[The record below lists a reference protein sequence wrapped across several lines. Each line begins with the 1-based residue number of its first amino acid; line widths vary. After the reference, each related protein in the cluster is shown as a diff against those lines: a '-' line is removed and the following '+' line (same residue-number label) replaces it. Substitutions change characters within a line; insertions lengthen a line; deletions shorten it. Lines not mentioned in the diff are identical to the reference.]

1 MISAT
6 DTNIPFDLL
15 QSLNMCRSRQSLELL
30 RASHE
35 GGGLV
40 ICDAVFA
47 ELGGGFAA
55 GSNLASAFVDDFEL
69 RLTTMSERAL
79 LLAGTRWYQYR
90 NRRRDSLQCPQC
102 GMNVPV
108 SCPACGKSLTPRQH
122 ILADFLIG
130 AHAVVQADRLL
141 TRDRGFYS
149 TYFPELALAP

>member
-15 QSLNMCRSRQSLELL
+15 QSLNMRRSRQSLELL

-90 NRRRDSLQCPQC
+90 NRPTGFAAVSAMRDERSRV
-102 GMNVPV
+102 VPGLRKV
-108 SCPACGKSLTPRQH
+108 PDSSA
-122 ILADFLIG
+122 
-130 AHAVVQADRLL
+130 AHP
-141 TRDRGFYS
+141 G
-149 TYFPELALAP
+149 